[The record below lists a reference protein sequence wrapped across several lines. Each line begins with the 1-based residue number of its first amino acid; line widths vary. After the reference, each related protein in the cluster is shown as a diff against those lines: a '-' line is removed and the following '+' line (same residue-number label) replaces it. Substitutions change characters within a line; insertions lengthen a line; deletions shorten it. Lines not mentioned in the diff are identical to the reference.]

1 MTGGYTNEP
10 MLEMYIFETSQLI
23 EQLEQAILASETSGR
38 FDPTAIGEIFRIMHT
53 IKGSSAMMLVD
64 QVCSIAHAVEDVF
77 FFIRENKITNLD
89 CIVLTDIIL
98 ECIDFIKAE
107 MEKLQAGQAADGN
120 AETLECKIKELLAR
134 LEQENPSV
142 KSIEKPA
149 KKQQQ
154 YFIMPSRVNA
164 ADKQCYQAII
174 HFDEGCE
181 MENIRAFTLVKGLSD
196 LVFGITYSPEDVFDN
211 DDTAEFIRQN
221 GFTLWFSSEK
231 SYEQVQ
237 DLLLD
242 NTMFLK
248 ELELT
253 KLDNNDTCEQ
263 CIDLEIDDSGP
274 KLPAI
279 PAARE
284 GRAEELQVQA
294 NHQSIINVNVA
305 KLDQLMDLVGELVIS
320 ESMVTQ
326 NPDLKGLN
334 LDNFKKA
341 ARQLRKITSELQD
354 TVMAIRMVPL
364 SMTFH
369 KMQRIVRDMRKKLA
383 KDVELEIIGETTEVD
398 KNIIENISDPVM
410 HLLRNA
416 IDHGIEQADER
427 VAAGKPP
434 QGTVTLEAV
443 SVGSEVLI
451 IIRDDGRGLNK
462 EKILKRAK
470 EKKLLVKPENEL
482 TDKEI
487 YAFIFL
493 PGFSTQ
499 NRVTEFSGRGVG
511 MDVVAQNINSIGGT
525 VLIDSELG
533 KGTSITLKIPLTLAI
548 VDGMTIGVGQARY
561 TIPITAIRESLRPHE
576 KDIICDPEGNEMLMV
591 RGQCYPIVRLH
602 EIYKVKAEAVNITDG
617 IIVIVEN
624 EQKTLCLF
632 ADRLIGEHQ
641 VVVKALPL
649 YIKRIRP
656 IPGIV
661 GCTLLG
667 DGSISLILD
676 TGGIAV

>member
-1 MTGGYTNEP
+1 MTDGYTYEP

-23 EQLEQAILASETSGR
+23 EQLETVILASETSGC
-38 FDPTAIGEIFRIMHT
+38 FDSTAIGEIFRVMHT

-64 QVCSIAHAVEDVF
+64 QVCNVAHAVEDVF
-77 FFIRENKITNLD
+77 FFIRENGITTLD
-89 CIVLTDIIL
+89 YIDLTDIML
-98 ECIDFIKAE
+98 ESVDFIKAE
-107 MEKLQAGQAADGN
+107 MEKLKAGQSPDGH
-120 AETLECKIKELLAR
+120 AEDLQYKIKEFLAK
-134 LEQENPSV
+134 LERENPSV
-142 KSIEKPA
+142 KTVEKPD
-149 KKQQQ
+149 KKLQQ
-154 YFIMPSRVNA
+154 YFIRPSRA
-164 ADKQCYQAII
+164 STAEKQYYQAII
-174 HFDEGCE
+174 YFDEGCE
-181 MENIRAFTLVKGLSD
+181 MENIRAFTLVNNLCEIVYDIS
-196 LVFGITYSPEDVFDN
+196 YSPQDIFDN
-211 DDTAEFIRQN
+211 DDTAEVIRQN
-221 GFTLWFSSEK
+221 GFTVSFSSEK
-231 SYEQVQ
+231 TYEQVQ
-237 DLLLD
+237 EVLLD

-253 KLDNNDTCEQ
+253 KLDNDISEEF
-263 CIDLEIDDSGP
+263 IDLGVADSGP
-274 KLPAI
+274 KI
-279 PAARE
+279 PTIPTKCE
-284 GRAEELQVQA
+284 DKVEELQAQT
-294 NHQSIINVNVA
+294 NHQNIINVNVA
-305 KLDQLMDLVGELVIS
+305 KLDRLMDLVGELVIS

-326 NPDLKGLN
+326 NPDLNGLEI
-334 LDNFKKA
+334 DNFKKA

-354 TVMAIRMVPL
+354 TVMSIRMVPL
-364 SMTFH
+364 STTFH
-369 KMQRIVRDMRKKLA
+369 KMHRIVRDMRKKLA

-416 IDHGIEQADER
+416 IDHGIEQAEER
-427 VAAGKPP
+427 VAAGKSA
-434 QGTVTLEAV
+434 QATVTLEAV

-470 EKKLLVKPENEL
+470 ERNLLVRPESEL

-487 YAFIFL
+487 YSFIFY
-493 PGFSTQ
+493 PGFSTKDS
-499 NRVTEFSGRGVG
+499 VTEFSGRGVG
-511 MDVVAQNINSIGGT
+511 MDVVTKNINSIGGN

-561 TIPITAIRESLRPHE
+561 TIPITSIRESLRPHE
-576 KDIICDPEGNEMLMV
+576 KEIICDPEGNEMMMV

-602 EIYKVKAEAVNITDG
+602 EIYKVKADVENIADG
-617 IIVIVEN
+617 IIVIVET
-624 EQKTLCLF
+624 EQKTLCIF

-641 VVVKALPL
+641 VVVKTLPL

-676 TGGIAV
+676 ACGIAV